1 MRDFIYIQPITILL
15 ILSILLP
22 LKKLLLIGIFTLCFY
37 FFITLHNTI
46 RLLTTYID
54 TRIDINH
61 FQIRTREPL
70 PPPLSEEDIPR
81 QSWADLEPLATDTES
96 NPNIE
101 I

>member
-1 MRDFIYIQPITILL
+1 MRDFIYTQPITALI
-15 ILSILLP
+15 ILSILIP
-22 LKKLLLIGIFTLCFY
+22 YKKLLLIGLITLGFY
-37 FFITLHNTI
+37 FLVTLHNSI

-54 TRIDINH
+54 TRIDLNYL
-61 FQIRTREPL
+61 QIRTREPL

-81 QSWADLEPLATDTES
+81 RSWADLEPTDTES

>member
-1 MRDFIYIQPITILL
+1 MRDFIYTQPITALI
-15 ILSILLP
+15 ILSVLIP
-22 LKKLLLIGIFTLCFY
+22 YKKLLIIRLITLGFY
-37 FFITLHNTI
+37 FLVTLHNSI

-54 TRIDINH
+54 TRIDLNYL
-61 FQIRTREPL
+61 QIRTREPL

-81 QSWADLEPLATDTES
+81 RSWADLEPTDTDS